1 MSNQNLRYTERGW
14 KVIAALAYARA
25 IGIVVGLIALWGV
38 AGWIE
43 GGMQ

>member
-1 MSNQNLRYTERGW
+1 MSSNNLRYTERGW
-14 KVIAALAYARA
+14 KVITFLAYARA
-25 IGIVVGLIALWGV
+25 VLIVTGMLALWGI

>member
-1 MSNQNLRYTERGW
+1 MSTNNLRYTERGW
-14 KVIAALAYARA
+14 KVITFLAYARA
-25 IGIVVGLIALWGV
+25 VAIGVGLIALWGV